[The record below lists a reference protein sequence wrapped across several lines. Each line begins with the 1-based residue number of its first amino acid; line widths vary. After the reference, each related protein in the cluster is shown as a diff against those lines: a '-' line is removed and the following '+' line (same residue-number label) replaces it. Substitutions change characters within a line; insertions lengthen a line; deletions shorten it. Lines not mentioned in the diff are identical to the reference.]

1 VRKPLAQLVSA
12 APPRLLDTIFSW
24 LGPLANRHGAPD
36 RISGKLYRLA
46 EVFKQRSV
54 EGLYCSIV
62 SQSSLAARG
71 LPVPGSIFTRPEQ
84 WARLDNVFEKAMYLD
99 LMTYLPDDIL
109 TKVDRAAMSV
119 SLETRVPLLDHR
131 LVEFAWR
138 LPLHYK
144 HRDGRGKAILRR
156 ILEKH
161 VPPALTERPKM
172 GFGVPI
178 GQWLR
183 GPLREWASALLDPRE
198 LSAGGLFDAA
208 EVDQIWRQH
217 LGGGRNRQ
225 RELWKVLMFQA
236 WNQSRDKS
244 QSLQAA

>member
-1 VRKPLAQLVSA
+1 VRKPLAHLMSA
-12 APPRLLDTIFSW
+12 TPPGLLDTIFSW

-46 EVFKQRSV
+46 EMLKQRSV
-54 EGLYCSIV
+54 EGMYRSIV
-62 SQSSLAARG
+62 SQTALVSG
-71 LPVPGSIFTRPEQ
+71 GQPVPRSIFTQPEH
-84 WARLDNVFEKAMYLD
+84 WARLGNIFEKVMYLD

-109 TKVDRAAMSV
+109 VKVDRAAMSV
-119 SLETRVPLLDHR
+119 GLETRVPLLDHR
-131 LVEFAWR
+131 LVEFASR
-138 LPLHYK
+138 VPLDYK

-183 GPLREWASALLDPRE
+183 GPLREWASDLLDPRQ
-198 LSAGGLFDAA
+198 LSASDLFDAA
-208 EVDQIWRQH
+208 EVGRIWQQH
-217 LGGGRNRQ
+217 LGGQRNRQ

-236 WNQSRDKS
+236 WNQGRDRS
-244 QSLQAA
+244 QLQHAA